1 MERITVRDM
10 DVTIDLHNK
19 ITSVIGPTGSGKTWL
34 AKKLCNR
41 IPNNDVFIDDKSI
54 KEYDIDY
61 LKANIVVVIDDNFYN
76 CDYVSDELF
85 FYLDRL
91 GYSVAESTKRI
102 EEIAKHFKILDYLDK
117 RIDTINTEEKIL
129 IKILSLLIVNPAVI
143 VIDNLLC
150 YLSANYVDLLIKYLK
165 KKGIVLINMTN
176 NSEELLL
183 SQGVVVL
190 NNLKA
195 VMCADAESVLKGN
208 SILPYMGIKLP
219 FIVDLSQN
227 LILYNVVDKVYFD
240 NRKLVDKLW
249 K

>member
-1 MERITVRDM
+1 MEKITVRDM
-10 DVTIDLHNK
+10 DINIDLHNK
-19 ITSVIGPTGSGKTWL
+19 ITSVIGPTGAGKTYL

-41 IPNNDVFIDDKSI
+41 VYNNDVFIDDKNI
-54 KEYDIDY
+54 KDYDINY
-61 LKANIVVVIDDNFYN
+61 LKSNIVVVIDDNYFN
-76 CDYVSDELF
+76 CEYVSDELF
-85 FYLDRL
+85 FYLDKL
-91 GYSVAESTKRI
+91 GYSVSESTKRI
-102 EEIAKHFKILDYLDK
+102 EGIAKHFKILNYLDK
-117 RIDTINTEEKIL
+117 RIDAVNIEEKML
-129 IKILSLLIVNPAVI
+129 IKILALLIVKPEII

-150 YLSANYVDLLIKYLK
+150 YLSQTYVELLIKYLK
-165 KKGIVLINMTN
+165 KNNICLINMTN

-190 NNLKA
+190 NNMKA
-195 VMCADAESVLKGN
+195 VICTDAENVLKGN

-219 FIVDLSQN
+219 FVVDLSQN

>member
-10 DVTIDLHNK
+10 DITIDLHNK
-19 ITSVIGPTGSGKTWL
+19 ITSVIGPTGSGKTLL
-34 AKKLCNR
+34 AKKMCNR
-41 IPNNDVFIDDKSI
+41 VANTDVFIDDKNI
-54 KEYDIDY
+54 KEYDISY
-61 LKANIVVVIDDNFYN
+61 LQNNIVVVIDDNFFN
-76 CDYVSDELF
+76 CDRVSDEMF
-85 FYLDRL
+85 FYLSKL
-91 GYSVAESTKRI
+91 GYSISESTKRI
-102 EEIAKHFKILDYLDK
+102 DELARHFKILDYLDK
-117 RIDTINTEEKIL
+117 RIDMLNIEEKML
-129 IKILSLLIVNPAVI
+129 VKILSLLIVKPQII

-150 YLSANYVDLLIKYLK
+150 YLSNTYLELLIKYLK
-165 KKGIVLINMTN
+165 KNNIVLINMTN
-176 NSEELLL
+176 NSEELLF

-195 VMCADAESVLKGN
+195 VMCADTESVLKGN

>member
-1 MERITVRDM
+1 METITVRDM
-10 DVTIDLHNK
+10 DINIDLHNA
-19 ITSVIGPTGSGKTWL
+19 ITSVIGPACSGKTLL

-41 IPNNDVFIDDKSI
+41 FSNTDVFIDGKNI
-54 KEYDIDY
+54 KEYDIEY
-61 LKANIVVVIDDNFYN
+61 LRENIVVVIDDNYFN
-76 CDYVSDELF
+76 CDFVSDELF
-85 FYLDRL
+85 FYLEKL
-91 GYSVAESTKRI
+91 GYTVAESTKKI
-102 EEIAKHFKILDYLDK
+102 NEIAKFFKVLDFLDK
-117 RIDTINTEEKIL
+117 RIDAVNTEEKIL
-129 IKILSLLIVNPAVI
+129 VKILSLLIVNPQVI

-150 YLSANYVDLLIKYLK
+150 YLTNDYRDLLVKYIKK
-165 KKGIVLINMTN
+165 NKISLINMTN

-195 VMCADAESVLKGN
+195 VICADTKSVLKGN

>member
-1 MERITVRDM
+1 MERITIKDM

-41 IPNNDVFIDDKSI
+41 VSNNDVFIDDKNI
-54 KEYDIDY
+54 KEYDINF

-76 CDYVSDELF
+76 CDHVSDELF
-85 FYLDRL
+85 FYLDKL
-91 GYSVAESTKRI
+91 GYSVSESTKKI

-117 RIDTINTEEKIL
+117 RIDAINTQEKMLVKIL
-129 IKILSLLIVNPAVI
+129 ALLIVKPEII

-150 YLSANYVDLLIKYLK
+150 YLTSNYVDLLVKYLK
-165 KKGIVLINMTN
+165 KNNICLINMTN

-190 NNLKA
+190 NNMKA
-195 VMCADAESVLKGN
+195 VICTDAENVLKGN